1 MDDPRIDP
9 ASHRRALVGLERINR
24 LSRSAQILWKE
35 IRRYAAA
42 HPDTTVRVLDI
53 ATGSGDLPVQ
63 ILAYAKRAG
72 IEVEL
77 AGCDISPTAVAI
89 ARARSDEV
97 RFFQADILTQPPTE
111 RWDIVTSSLFMHHL
125 DTPEAEVLLRR
136 MTELATGLILVNDL
150 RRSRMG
156 YILAWVV
163 CRIVSRSPVVHDDGP
178 VSVRGAWSGDE
189 AFLLGRRLK
198 LKSLK
203 VERRWP
209 CRFLLSA
216 SGS

>member
-163 CRIVSRSPVVHDDGP
+163 CRIVSRSPVVHYDGP